1 MSLNYKKNGTKPAK
15 DRSVQGQCFLPALL
29 SSFCNEHRKLYFS
42 LQRFRKNTYRN
53 TFRDMFPYLLLASQ
67 NIKQTEN
74 HFVLILCFCLH
85 NLTFLTAVGCY
96 VGICLCINVFFQAC
110 ACWWCN
116 WLKPKQL
123 VWKKMD
129 KKAARREGQAYGEDI
144 KVAVW
149 ITSCSSVLKNHLDK
163 SRSTKEDVRCCCACL
178 FLLAHLVED

>member
-1 MSLNYKKNGTKPAK
+1 MIIVKSFLCPEGWRKTWMILRRCQHPIHADQEPWEGDIRYRMSLNYKKNGTKPAK

-110 ACWWCN
+110 ACW
-116 WLKPKQL
+116 
-123 VWKKMD
+123 
-129 KKAARREGQAYGEDI
+129 
-144 KVAVW
+144 
-149 ITSCSSVLKNHLDK
+149 
-163 SRSTKEDVRCCCACL
+163 
-178 FLLAHLVED
+178 